1 MPFYDF
7 PPFDSHHPKQQLIF
21 TSPLRDYLYYL
32 QERDKLKREVSAER
46 TKGKEKKAE
55 KEKDRGL
62 RKEKESRGR
71 KGKEKGLEYDS
82 TGPHDQR
89 YYIGKNDLV
98 CPYDFLL
105 YI

>member
-1 MPFYDF
+1 M
-7 PPFDSHHPKQQLIF
+7 
-21 TSPLRDYLYYL
+21 
-32 QERDKLKREVSAER
+32 
-46 TKGKEKKAE
+46 
-55 KEKDRGL
+55 

-98 CPYDFLL
+98 CPYNFIFIIYLNIVDELEL
-105 YI
+105 